1 MPVAHQ
7 TDVHSRPERPDV
19 RTATAD
25 DVPTAVQTLA
35 RAFAD
40 YEFTRHVLAADD
52 HEKRVARFQEL
63 CLAHVGM
70 GYGRVWVA
78 DGGRAAAVWTT
89 PARDPAPA
97 LAQIGAELGQLA
109 GDRAEA
115 FAATDRAL
123 EPHRPTTPAW
133 FLATVGV
140 DPKFQGSGLGA
151 AVIRPGVEA
160 ALAAGYP
167 AFLETSNEGN
177 VRFYERLGFT
187 VTATVDL
194 PGDGPRTWCMRRD
207 PGDTR

>member
-1 MPVAHQ
+1 MSVAHQ
-7 TDVHSRPERPDV
+7 LDVHSQPERPDV
-19 RTATAD
+19 RPAVAA

-40 YEFTRHVLAADD
+40 YEFTRHVLAAED
-52 HEKRVARFQEL
+52 HHRRVARFQEL

-70 GYGRVWVA
+70 EYGRVWVA
-78 DGGRAAAVWTT
+78 EGGRAAAVWTT
-89 PARDPAPA
+89 PDRDPAPA
-97 LAQIGAELGQLA
+97 FAQIGAELGQLA
-109 GDRAEA
+109 GDRAET

-123 EPHRPTTPAW
+123 EPHRPTTPTW

-140 DPKFQGSGLGA
+140 DPAFQGSGLGA

-160 ALAAGYP
+160 ALTAGYP

-177 VRFYERLGFT
+177 VRFYQRLGFT
-187 VTATVDL
+187 VTAAVDL

-207 PGDTR
+207 PVTR